1 MMCQPSTLCTGCEI
15 SCVLSENAALSNGA
29 TVWKHVPVLLPC
41 AAQSLPP
48 WAAEPV
54 SFEYCFTIATKLAPF
69 LSLPS
74 IVSARLLLLTRM
86 CRTSRVFG
94 VEHDALFA
102 L

>member
-1 MMCQPSTLCTGCEI
+1 MPPW
-15 SCVLSENAALSNGA
+15 A
-29 TVWKHVPVLLPC
+29 T
-41 AAQSLPP
+41 QSLPP

-54 SFEYCFTIATKLAPF
+54 SFEYFFASAAKLAPF
-69 LSLPS
+69 LSFVS

-94 VEHDALFA
+94 VVNDALFA